1 MPRIVLKCELGYIS
15 QMEHTDKNPSGGT
28 AAKVWTTPDLERIG
42 TIADVAGAP
51 IPGTQAAN
59 GKKS

>member
-1 MPRIVLKCELGYIS
+1 
-15 QMEHTDKNPSGGT
+15 MEHTDNTPSGNT
-28 AAKVWTTPDLERIG
+28 ATKVWTTPGLERIG

-51 IPGTQAAN
+51 IPGTQANN